1 MKNNIKEIREQKG
14 LTRKELAELSG
25 LHYKKI
31 TDYEN
36 NYINIE
42 NVTIGN
48 LNRIAIALHCTL
60 DELCRDKPEALK
72 TE

>member
-1 MKNNIKEIREQKG
+1 MKNNIKEIRERKG
-14 LTRKELAELSG
+14 LTRKELAESSG
-25 LHYKKI
+25 VHYKKI

-48 LNRIAIALHCTL
+48 LYKIAKALECTIDDL
-60 DELCRDKPEALK
+60 IK
-72 TE
+72 